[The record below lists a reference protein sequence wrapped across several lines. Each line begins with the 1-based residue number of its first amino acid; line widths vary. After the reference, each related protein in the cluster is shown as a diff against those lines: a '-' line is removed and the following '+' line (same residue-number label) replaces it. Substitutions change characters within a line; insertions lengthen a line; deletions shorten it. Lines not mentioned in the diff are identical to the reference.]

1 MDSPNG
7 AIRQAMQA
15 APHNPPQRIVAVTTA
30 RKIKPTNDK
39 ALYPADRHDGLTC
52 GLSILR

>member
-1 MDSPNG
+1 MDSPCG

-15 APHNPPQRIVAVTTA
+15 TPHNSPQRLFTVTTA
-30 RKIKPTNDK
+30 RKIKPANDS
-39 ALYPADRHDGLTC
+39 ALYPGDRHDGLTC